1 MWNTFTTA
9 DPSVS
14 SAAAF
19 IPLNSGEWMHPATSP
34 LVSVLFQSVSR
45 TVCRRGWKS
54 WMCPSCSVHCAA
66 FHPLFVYTW
75 TTSATVY
82 KKKNVT
88 FDTVNAPTCFCVVEW
103 FALSLQGPVYSHC
116 TWHLPTPDI
125 TSSKVVELRD
135 FWHKPE
141 KGYRLLAKQR
151 PRRKGNKETGNISQM
166 SLTAVLPVRP
176 SIHPAA
182 ALKACVCMCVCMWW
196 IIIPAATS
204 KAVV

>member
-88 FDTVNAPTCFCVVEW
+88 FDTVNAPTYFCVVEW

-141 KGYRLLAKQR
+141 KGYRLLLSRDPEGKGI
-151 PRRKGNKETGNISQM
+151 RRLEIFHKWV
-166 SLTAVLPVRP
+166 SLRSCRSVHP
-176 SIHPAA
+176 SILLQPW
-182 ALKACVCMCVCMWW
+182 KRVCVWW